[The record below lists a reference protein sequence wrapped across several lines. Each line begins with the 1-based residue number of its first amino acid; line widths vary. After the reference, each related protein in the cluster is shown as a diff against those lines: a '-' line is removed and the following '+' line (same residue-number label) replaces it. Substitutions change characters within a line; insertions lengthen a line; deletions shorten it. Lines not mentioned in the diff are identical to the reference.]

1 MNSTATMAGVDPNG
15 RGEGGEAKDMAAELT
30 ARDAR
35 SARDG
40 ARGSSSEEGGRP
52 GVQRKGS
59 FYS

>member
-15 RGEGGEAKDMAAELT
+15 RDEGGEAKDMAAELT

-40 ARGSSSEEGGRP
+40 AHGSSSEEGGRP
-52 GVQRKGS
+52 GVQGK
-59 FYS
+59 